1 MAVLIEKE
9 LPVQADWVGKLEP
22 ALILTDVDIR
32 PEKINFIGGKNLLSN
47 IRTVYTEK
55 IPVDRITQSGE
66 ITVSLDFNPAK
77 LKISSNDKSKVTIRY
92 TVMNRL
98 PP

>member
-1 MAVLIEKE
+1 
-9 LPVQADWVGKLEP
+9 LPVQVDWVGRLNP
-22 ALILTDVDIR
+22 SLILADAAVS
-32 PEKINFIGGKNLLSN
+32 PQKINFIGGKNMLDS

-77 LKISSNDKSKVTIRY
+77 LKISSNDKSKVTVRY
-92 TVMNRL
+92 TVGNRL
-98 PP
+98 PL